1 MSKYLL
7 DIPDDLHDKIRHQ
20 AIETKQSYKEIM
32 VEALKRYF
40 NPIL

>member
-20 AIETKQSYKEIM
+20 AIETKQEYNEII
-32 VEALKRYF
+32 VEALEKYF
-40 NPIL
+40 NSVL

>member
-7 DIPDDLHDKIRHQ
+7 QIPDDLHDKIRHQ
-20 AIETKQSYKEIM
+20 AIETKQEYGEII

-40 NPIL
+40 EVV

>member
-20 AIETKQSYKEIM
+20 AIETKQEYKEII

-40 NPIL
+40 EVC